1 MITIDFRKAFD
12 TVEFSAISGVLDYFG
27 FGPYIKKL
35 IFLLYKGFHTKV
47 SHNGTLTPSFAPE
60 RAIHQGCAASG
71 YIFVLIVETPAHL
84 IKQDPDIKPIIVN
97 GESDVIS
104 QYIDDTTIFIM
115 YDPTLLEKVIRIFQ
129 QFADNTGLAVN
140 FEKSVIHKIGSA
152 RNMPNLTLSQP
163 FKWTSDPICILGID
177 LNDQNGEDTITSI
190 IDKMKSI
197 IQVWRR
203 RSLTIIGKVQIVNSL
218 LGSLLV
224 YPLQVLPLMSKQ
236 NVHKINKLIADFIW
250 NGRKPKIRNQS
261 LQLSKSQ
268 AGLALFIPHFK
279 DIALKIAWIPR
290 LNKLD
295 SYSYQLAMYS
305 IQPSIRNTE
314 FWYTNTKP
322 EDIDYICKASGFWR
336 DVVVSWLT
344 INYHEVEPD
353 NQDML
358 LQEHIWY
365 NSHVR
370 KNNKPFIVPQ
380 LADKGCFRICDILNR
395 HGNFMSLVELNN
407 TYCTNINF
415 LDYQS
420 LLHAIPKNWTK
431 ALQLIELGSL
441 NLDSGYAHLIDEILE
456 VEKPSK
462 YAYSKLIEAKDFA
475 TDLQNKWNGQL
486 NAQDIQISL
495 KYKKSLQSQST
506 KVFNIG

>member
-1 MITIDFRKAFD
+1 
-12 TVEFSAISGVLDYFG
+12 
-27 FGPYIKKL
+27 
-35 IFLLYKGFHTKV
+35 
-47 SHNGTLTPSFAPE
+47 
-60 RAIHQGCAASG
+60 
-71 YIFVLIVETPAHL
+71 
-84 IKQDPDIKPIIVN
+84 
-97 GESDVIS
+97 
-104 QYIDDTTIFIM
+104 
-115 YDPTLLEKVIRIFQ
+115 
-129 QFADNTGLAVN
+129 
-140 FEKSVIHKIGSA
+140 
-152 RNMPNLTLSQP
+152 
-163 FKWTSDPICILGID
+163 
-177 LNDQNGEDTITSI
+177 
-190 IDKMKSI
+190 
-197 IQVWRR
+197 
-203 RSLTIIGKVQIVNSL
+203 
-218 LGSLLV
+218 
-224 YPLQVLPLMSKQ
+224 
-236 NVHKINKLIADFIW
+236 
-250 NGRKPKIRNQS
+250 
-261 LQLSKSQ
+261 
-268 AGLALFIPHFK
+268 
-279 DIALKIAWIPR
+279 
-290 LNKLD
+290 
-295 SYSYQLAMYS
+295 MYS

-322 EDIDYICKASGFWR
+322 EDIDYICKASGVWR